1 VYFVIFILS
10 FLHKKRAS
18 DEARIFVL
26 IITRSK
32 PPAS

>member
-1 VYFVIFILS
+1 MYLVIFFLC
-10 FLHKKRAS
+10 LHKKRAS